1 LGDYCAGPSH
11 VLPTSGTAR
20 FFSSLGVYDFQKRS
34 SIIACSIEGASAL
47 AGVAEVLATNEHL
60 QAHALSA
67 AYRSLKK

>member
-1 LGDYCAGPSH
+1 
-11 VLPTSGTAR
+11 
-20 FFSSLGVYDFQKRS
+20 VYDFQKRS